1 MKLST
6 INHRICLVKYV
17 RPTLQLCSLNKTP
30 LCFKN
35 GVFRKSD
42 KLGSKPARFVDKWFR
57 QDLSE
62 NGKAPCER
70 KLHHK
75 KNNQH
80 VYWVAFIFDF
90 CWETHVFLQP
100 CLTGA
105 TSTLKFPIAQIATNL
120 PCESERLQQ
129 VVGLD
134 RLVYGLRFFFT
145 IKRPWILHSG
155 GVLSHGVPPN
165 HPCDFRIVHYKLS
178 MGTPIYGKPHIYR
191 QSPGQAPKKWNLQW
205 IADGHQSMSRLQDLQ
220 I

>member
-1 MKLST
+1 MELST
-6 INHRICLVKYV
+6 IKHRICLVKYV

-57 QDLSE
+57 QDLSK

-75 KNNQH
+75 KNNKH

-100 CLTGA
+100 
-105 TSTLKFPIAQIATNL
+105 
-120 PCESERLQQ
+120 
-129 VVGLD
+129 
-134 RLVYGLRFFFT
+134 
-145 IKRPWILHSG
+145 
-155 GVLSHGVPPN
+155 LSHWSNIYPEVSNCPN
-165 HPCDFRIVHYKLS
+165 CNESAL
-178 MGTPIYGKPHIYR
+178 
-191 QSPGQAPKKWNLQW
+191 
-205 IADGHQSMSRLQDLQ
+205 
-220 I
+220 